1 MEIKR
6 NKQTIKPMKKLLLI
20 VSFAM
25 FAHMAIAQ
33 SKSVD
38 ALYQKYKANDDFFH
52 MDFGGNF
59 MNFAEGFNVKLDEAK
74 VEGIIKSLERVKL
87 FKVPESTMSGKEEF
101 KSLHKALEK
110 ERYELMMETTDK
122 GNGVFIF
129 TKGDRM
135 ISDVVVLLNDKGGD
149 LMVVELL
156 GNFDSKALAE
166 AGKSIK

>member
-1 MEIKR
+1 
-6 NKQTIKPMKKLLLI
+6 MKKLLLI
-20 VSFAM
+20 ISLTM
-25 FAHMAIAQ
+25 FAHMANAQ

-52 MDFGGNF
+52 MDIGGNF
-59 MNFAEGFNVKLDEAK
+59 MNFAEGFHVKLDEAK

-87 FKVPESTMSGKEEF
+87 FKLPENSTVSQAEF
-101 KSLHKALEK
+101 KILHKALQREK
-110 ERYELMMETTDK
+110 YELMMEANDK
-122 GNGVFIF
+122 GNGVLIF

-135 ISDVVVLLNDKGGD
+135 ISDVVVLLNDKEGD
-149 LMVVELL
+149 LMVLELL

>member
-1 MEIKR
+1 
-6 NKQTIKPMKKLLLI
+6 MKKLLLI
-20 VSFAM
+20 ISLVM
-25 FAHMAIAQ
+25 FVHMAQAQ

-52 MDFGGNF
+52 MDIGGNF

-74 VEGIIKSLERVKL
+74 VEGIVKSLERVKL
-87 FKVPESTMSGKEEF
+87 FKLPENSPTGQAEF
-101 KSLHKALEK
+101 KTLYKALEK
-110 ERYELMMETTDK
+110 EKYELMMETSDK
-122 GNGVFIF
+122 GNGILIF

-156 GNFDSKALAE
+156 GNFDSKSLAE
-166 AGKSIK
+166 AGKSMK